1 MSEENF
7 DTGYDEFSKDAYAI
21 DGAGPFATQLRE
33 VIDAIDV

>member
-7 DTGYDEFSKDAYAI
+7 DTGYDEFSQDAYAI